1 MSTDIDDIDD
11 FDEGTEAQDI
21 ELDDIEVVEGE
32 HEFSQGD
39 ADRGR
44 PIAELD
50 TPDEEITDDELA
62 RYDVGVQKR
71 IKSLHAKLHAERR
84 AKELKASE
92 ADAALAFGRKMRED
106 LLKERDQRLQ
116 YTRVAV
122 TSGRSSLEQ
131 EVKGIMQDMREANES
146 GDFDK
151 QVLLQTKL
159 NMVTQQLNGLP
170 AQETLDRDIETERAR
185 PLPDVPSRQAYVEHP
200 DTAAN
205 IDAWR
210 AKNPWFDSDPELR
223 QLAIDA
229 QNTLVTR
236 FGMQIGAT
244 DTLDKISAMIRSSF
258 SDRTGASPVAE
269 VKSEPKPNV
278 KPAAKSAAP
287 MPVMRTAP
295 NGKRIIRLTPAQIN
309 VAHDLGIKDM
319 KAYALEISRME
330 KEGS

>member
-11 FDEGTEAQDI
+11 FEDDTQAQDI
-21 ELDDIEVVEGE
+21 ELDDVEVVEGE
-32 HEFSQGD
+32 HEFSQGE
-39 ADRGR
+39 ADKGR

-92 ADAALAFGRKMRED
+92 AEAAINFGRKMRED
-106 LLKERDQRLQ
+106 LIRERDQRLQ

-131 EVKGIMQDMREANES
+131 EVKGVMQELREANES

-151 QVLLQTKL
+151 QILLQTKL
-159 NMVTQQLNGLP
+159 GMVTQQLNGLP

-185 PLPDVPSRQAYVEHP
+185 PLPDVPTRQPSTEHP

-205 IDAWR
+205 IEAWR
-210 AKNPWFDSDPELR
+210 AQNPWFDGDEELKMS
-223 QLAIDA
+223 AIDA
-229 QNTLVTR
+229 QNMLATR
-236 FGMQIGAT
+236 FGIQIGSKES
-244 DTLDKISAMIRSSF
+244 LDKISAMIRSSF
-258 SDRTGASPVAE
+258 PDRTGVAPTIEAKPE
-269 VKSEPKPNV
+269 VKLQ
-278 KPAAKSAAP
+278 AKSAAP

-309 VAHDLGIKDM
+309 VAHELGIKDM
-319 KAYALEISRME
+319 KAYALEVSRVE